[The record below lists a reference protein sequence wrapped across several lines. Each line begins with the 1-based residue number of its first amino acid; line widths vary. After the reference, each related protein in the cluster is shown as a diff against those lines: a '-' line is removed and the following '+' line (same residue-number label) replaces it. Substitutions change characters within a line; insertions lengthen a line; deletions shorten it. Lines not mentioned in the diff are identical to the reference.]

1 MKWSFGSTLHTDELI
16 DFSNIGS
23 IITDISNDDLDDE
36 QDEEDLSSSLAL
48 SYKSTN
54 SFMASLASDDKL
66 SHGAVKK
73 QRSLTPDK
81 KYSDG
86 DSMGSIR
93 KQRSLTPDKRSLT
106 PEHRLSGRSGSR
118 QRSKND
124 LNSSQS
130 SLLSSKLSSGS
141 RNSTLDRHRSRY
153 EDARNS
159 SRSSS
164 SSSSYSGGGD
174 PDNPMYR
181 RGSSTRGSGN
191 YRIRRSR

>member
-1 MKWSFGSTLHTDELI
+1 MKFSFS
-16 DFSNIGS
+16 
-23 IITDISNDDLDDE
+23 DISNDDLEDE

-54 SFMASLASDDKL
+54 SFMASLASDDKI
-66 SHGAVKK
+66 SHGAIKK

-86 DSMGSIR
+86 DTSLR

-106 PEHRLSGRSGSR
+106 PEHRARSGSR
-118 QRSKND
+118 QRSRND

-141 RNSTLDRHRSRY
+141 RNSTLDRHRRY
-153 EDARNS
+153 DDNAHNS

-164 SSSSYSGGGD
+164 SSSSYSGGEVD
-174 PDNPMYR
+174 PMYR

>member
-1 MKWSFGSTLHTDELI
+1 MTKLLFYFI
-16 DFSNIGS
+16 FSQS
-23 IITDISNDDLDDE
+23 DISNDDLDDE
-36 QDEEDLSSSLAL
+36 VDEEDLSSSLAL

-54 SFMASLASDDKL
+54 SYRTSLAAEEKAL
-66 SHGAVKK
+66 HGAIKK

-106 PEHRLSGRSGSR
+106 PESRLSRTPVGTRSRSR
-118 QRSKND
+118 ND
-124 LNSSQS
+124 MTSSQS
-130 SLLSSKLSSGS
+130 SLLSSKHSSGS
-141 RNSTLDRHRSRY
+141 RNSTLDRHRNRY
-153 EDARNS
+153 EDARNPS

-164 SSSSYSGGGD
+164 TSSSYSGGGD
-174 PDNPMYR
+174 IDNSIYR
-181 RGSSTRGSGN
+181 RGGNTRSSGN